1 MRYSAAYRAQCPIKA
16 GVIEIKAGAVET
28 LSTKRPSIATAM
40 MRSAKFHRFQSAT
53 ISRTPRVAQ
62 SAFRRREWAVF
73 SEKPDRRKT
82 LAVMVC
88 PKKSADPLASAD
100 LINEN
105 SAALGRALSSSPR
118 REPASIDVKES

>member
-1 MRYSAAYRAQCPIKA
+1 MRYSAAYRAQCPTKA

-62 SAFRRREWAVF
+62 SGFRREWAVF

-88 PKKSADPLASAD
+88 APKKAPIPS
-100 LINEN
+100 
-105 SAALGRALSSSPR
+105 RALT
-118 REPASIDVKES
+118 